1 MIAGE
6 ETPEKPHRFYENKNR
21 LIEKLVVEQLFEPVN
36 FDAILAIWSR
46 RITNWIWKWLEIF
59 REPAP
64 S

>member
-46 RITNWIWKWLEIF
+46 RITN
-59 REPAP
+59 
-64 S
+64 